1 MTARPKRDT
10 RERQPGETDEQ
21 FYMRVLPR
29 PPLTMAAHDGT
40 IAGWLE
46 DVYSAGGI
54 RAIEWVFETHNW
66 PLGDI
71 ARGRMLHFLG
81 VLRERA
87 TAQARRRAEQAAE
100 DAQAEDERRRRQQR
114 RDAGWA

>member
-1 MTARPKRDT
+1 VTARPKRDS

-21 FYMRVLPR
+21 FYMRILPK
-29 PPLTMAAHDGT
+29 PPLAMSAHDDVV
-40 IAGWLE
+40 AGWVE
-46 DVYSAGGI
+46 DVYVAGGI
-54 RAIEWVFETHNW
+54 GAIEWLFDTAVW
-66 PLGDI
+66 PLGTE

-81 VLRERA
+81 VLRNRSEQ
-87 TAQARRRAEQAAE
+87 QARRRAEQAAE